1 MRIRTTLLT
10 VLCLATAGVL
20 TPAQALTQ
28 QELVTMLEAA
38 GYSHIGDMKSTP
50 EGMAV
55 KATKDGRD
63 VHLVVDSS
71 GQIKKRD

>member
-1 MRIRTTLLT
+1 MVFCPAI
-10 VLCLATAGVL
+10 AGVL

-28 QELVTMLEAA
+28 QEFVAKLTAA
-38 GYSHIGDMKSTP
+38 GYSQIGDIKSRH
-50 EGMAV
+50 EGKVV
-55 KATKDGRD
+55 KATQDGKD